1 MVSYIPS
8 LSIDKEHPAMH
19 TKILSSL
26 LLAGFL
32 THNAYAQEKEIAI
45 TIDDLPFVG
54 TNSATKG
61 NLERAHDRFGKILNY
76 LVDAHVPATGFVI
89 ANSIATGQWAL
100 LESFRDAG
108 FGLGNHTY
116 SHADLNRTSSEH
128 YIAEI
133 AKADKILA
141 PVMTQPKYFSYPYL
155 AEGRGPTKQ
164 AVQNYLIANQYTI
177 APVTIDS
184 KDYQFNE
191 RLLHV
196 SWRVRDQ
203 YVPRIKKE
211 YLDYVWK
218 QTLKAEKNSKENSGA
233 QILLVHANLL
243 NSHCL
248 GDLIQMYKDHGYQFV
263 SLERALAHHVAPAT
277 EEINDKQVSFN
288 QTDLLWLFF
297 HGYPIQLKID
307 TL

>member
-1 MVSYIPS
+1 MNPKF
-8 LSIDKEHPAMH
+8 LSV
-19 TKILSSL
+19 L
-26 LLAGFL
+26 LLTTCFNY
-32 THNAYAQEKEIAI
+32 NAYAQEKEIAI

-61 NLERAHDRFGKILNY
+61 NLGRAHDRFEKILAS

-89 ANSIATGQWAL
+89 ANSIATGQWEL
-100 LESFRDAG
+100 LEAFRDAG

-116 SHADLNRTSSEH
+116 SHADLNHTSSER

-133 AKADKILA
+133 EKADKILA
-141 PVMTQPKYFSYPYL
+141 PVMTQPKYFRYPYL
-155 AEGRGPTKQ
+155 ADGKGSTKQ
-164 AVQNYLIANQYTI
+164 AVQNYLVANQYTV

-191 RLLHV
+191 RLLHI

-203 YVPRIKKE
+203 YVPKIKKE

-218 QTLKAEKNSKENSGA
+218 QTLKAEKNAKDGSSA

-243 NSHCL
+243 NSHCM

-263 SLERALAHHVAPAT
+263 TLERALAHHATPADNA
-277 EEINDKQVSFN
+277 EEATNKPKTLSQLDMV
-288 QTDLLWLFF
+288 WMFF

-307 TL
+307 RL